1 MVIHD
6 DWMIWEYPHEG
17 NSHIT
22 CLPNMGRLNGE
33 NNENQQ
39 MRKGHLHGRVV
50 VLFSWSSLYF
60 PWSWIQRM
68 SVLSP
73 TSFCYPLARKSNHF
87 QQGGALQVV
96 FIGLL
101 PSQ

>member
-1 MVIHD
+1 MV
-6 DWMIWEYPHEG
+6 G
-17 NSHIT
+17 
-22 CLPNMGRLNGE
+22 L
-33 NNENQQ
+33 
-39 MRKGHLHGRVV
+39 V

-73 TSFCYPLARKSNHF
+73 ISFCYPLARKSNNF